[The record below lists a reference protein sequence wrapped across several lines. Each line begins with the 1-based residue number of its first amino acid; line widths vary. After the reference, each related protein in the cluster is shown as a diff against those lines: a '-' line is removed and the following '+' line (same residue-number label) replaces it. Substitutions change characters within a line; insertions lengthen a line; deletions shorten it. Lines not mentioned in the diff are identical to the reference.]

1 MSTESVVPKLP
12 EGVVHHAGPREG
24 DPSATLGLAVVEI
37 EYRMHGLE
45 LVIGWTVNPPNFF
58 AAPDRITIKPDGPLI
73 DYMSGDN
80 PDMTEAQREMF
91 EGVTKPFLRSIPMAH
106 ARYVLRGPYE
116 QLSVR
121 LVKDTYMPMPDRVED
136 DEHYMHVAC
145 AYVALVT
152 GPSAEPIRRLYEW
165 TGVQPATWSARLQRA
180 RQKGMLVGRG
190 RHAHI
195 APAFKDLE
203 QQVMDGLSK
212 NAQAAA
218 DRDKAPVSRASGLR
232 PGG

>member
-1 MSTESVVPKLP
+1 MRTESVVPKLP

-24 DPSATLGLAVVEI
+24 DRTATLGLAVVEV

-73 DYMSGDN
+73 DYLAGD
-80 PDMTEAQREMF
+80 DAEMTEAQREMF
-91 EGVTKPFLRSIPMAH
+91 NGVTKPFLRAIPMAH
-106 ARYVLRGPYE
+106 ARHVLRGPYE

-121 LVKDTYMPMPDRVED
+121 LVRDTYMPMPDRVED
-136 DEHYMHVAC
+136 DEDYMHVAC

-152 GPSAEPIRRLYEW
+152 GPSAEPIRRLHEW

-180 RQKGMLVGRG
+180 RSKGMLVGRG

-195 APAFKDLE
+195 GPGFRDLE
-203 QQVMDGLSK
+203 RQVMDRLPK
-212 NAQAAA
+212 NAEAAA
-218 DRDKAPVSRASGLR
+218 GRDEAQVLPGGGLR
-232 PGG
+232 